1 VTALFLL
8 PLVRGE
14 AEDSHTTVEDRQK
27 KGLQRYPAKVT
38 LQALHHHKE

>member
-27 KGLQRYPAKVT
+27 KACSDT
-38 LQALHHHKE
+38 LQK